1 MRDWTVCCRIFQ
13 KGGGNAGDFPM
24 RCQTWAEE
32 SVLRVSAHA
41 FSDLNCNRLH
51 HRWIVTLS
59 LPVFTLFNPFSAIP
73 PVFHHKQTGSAG
85 RRGNSHSFRNA
96 LLSLSRSKISQDS
109 CRPRTAFEYV
119 RIPHSSFVRDRFAAQ
134 NSTS

>member
-1 MRDWTVCCRIFQ
+1 
-13 KGGGNAGDFPM
+13 M

-73 PVFHHKQTGSAG
+73 LFFIISKLVQQVAGEILTVSAMIFCLCLAARFH
-85 RRGNSHSFRNA
+85 
-96 LLSLSRSKISQDS
+96 
-109 CRPRTAFEYV
+109 RTAVAPERLLNMYASLTVHLFA
-119 RIPHSSFVRDRFAAQ
+119 IGTFAAQ